1 MLAALAVNAV
11 FAGRGRAASYTPP
24 AGNAAVPCVVI
35 CDAGDREAIGTFGRP
50 FMRAGIIRVRK
61 SEVVAPAKGGV
72 FTIEGQTLTVQS
84 DPRFDD
90 AERLVWSMTVT

>member
-1 MLAALAVNAV
+1 MLAALAVNAA
-11 FAGRGRAASYTPP
+11 FTARGTLATYGPP
-24 AGNAAVPCVVI
+24 SSGAPVACVVI
-35 CDAGDREAIGTFGRP
+35 HDAGDREAAGTFGRP

-61 SEVVAPAKGGV
+61 SELAAPVKGGT
-72 FTIEGQTLTVQS
+72 FTVGGDVYTVQS